1 MIMEKQNRK
10 LSSAVCS
17 RLKGK
22 TICLCG
28 SDERMK
34 ELMKHSLDEINGQN
48 ELMMQILTEK
58 EVVPEKGKLILVT
71 GIIQGTGSESLNQLD
86 AQMAEMETIM
96 KSEPEAV
103 VYISDSRVYGKS
115 FGPQISRNENELGY
129 VCHTSM
135 EEMELQCMR
144 MAEHLV
150 CRMAKEEQ
158 MPVKTVRLDRK
169 AEEKELY
176 ELVPYILGVLL
187 NGMSGEIYNVAAA
200 DLDDQ
205 KNAEEAESG
214 PLKWKEN
221 RSPLTAMEIRLNTEK
236 VRNYVASE
244 LFE

>member
-1 MIMEKQNRK
+1 MIMEKQSRK

-22 TICLCG
+22 TIYLCG

-34 ELMKHSLDEINGQN
+34 ELMKHSLDEINVQN

-58 EVVPEKGKLILVT
+58 EVVPEKGNLILMT
-71 GIIQGTGSESLNQLD
+71 GVIQGTGSESLNQLD
-86 AQMAEMETIM
+86 AQMAEMEMIM

-115 FGPQISRNENELGY
+115 FGPQVSRKEEELGY
-129 VCHTSM
+129 VCHTALAD
-135 EEMELQCMR
+135 MELQCMR

-158 MPVKTVRLDRK
+158 MMIKTVRLDRK
-169 AEEKELY
+169 AEEKEMH

-205 KNAEEAESG
+205 KNAAEAESG
-214 PLKWKEN
+214 PLEWKEN